1 MDSVKV
7 GSPQK
12 LPPATE
18 SPDIKCSKLY
28 GACKSFKQI
37 FWTVPLAYSYLWT
50 AAIITMPQPFYPA
63 LASSRGL
70 PAWKFAF
77 VFSAVKVGMLL
88 ASFSMK
94 LLMKHLPPTNI
105 YLLGQGGALV
115 YCAAVGALYWAGSDI
130 FLGLSLL
137 TMTFGGFSVGIQS
150 FTMYTAA
157 TPFFPENS
165 GALIATMECMFGV
178 GVMIGSVISGVL
190 IDLWAF
196 PLPFFVVGVAQSL
209 FFPFFAV
216 NGVTPKIQM
225 NDASL
230 VADLQQPAAADM
242 PFGRLL
248 RDSIFMLNTF
258 SVMLSWVIMGFNEP
272 TLGPYL
278 EQFGLSNTEVG
289 VCFMVQYASYAVGS
303 LISGM
308 FCQFQME
315 IFFNFAS
322 LLLTALSFMIIGPVP
337 FLPCQ
342 PSLWMVYV
350 SLVLMG
356 NGMAALFVCS
366 YCQALRR
373 ATELGYPDNLRTSG
387 FVSSVL
393 FPSLVIGGLAT
404 SPIAGYLVDTFGY
417 RKGSM
422 FMFVTL
428 LTWTPVTLFQWQRSN
443 YLSRKNIA
451 ITTREA

>member
-1 MDSVKV
+1 MQGVS
-7 GSPQK
+7 
-12 LPPATE
+12 
-18 SPDIKCSKLY
+18 
-28 GACKSFKQI
+28 
-37 FWTVPLAYSYLWT
+37 LAYT
-50 AAIITMPQPFYPA
+50 FFPNKTN
-63 LASSRGL
+63 
-70 PAWKFAF
+70 
-77 VFSAVKVGMLL
+77 
-88 ASFSMK
+88 K
-94 LLMKHLPPTNI
+94 LFE
-105 YLLGQGGALV
+105 
-115 YCAAVGALYWAGSDI
+115 S
-130 FLGLSLL
+130 SLL
-137 TMTFGGFSVGIQS
+137 K
-150 FTMYTAA
+150 Y
-157 TPFFPENS
+157 
-165 GALIATMECMFGV
+165 C
-178 GVMIGSVISGVL
+178 
-190 IDLWAF
+190 
-196 PLPFFVVGVAQSL
+196 
-209 FFPFFAV
+209 
-216 NGVTPKIQM
+216 
-225 NDASL
+225 DASL

-248 RDSIFMLNTF
+248 RDSLFILNTF

-342 PSLWMVYV
+342 PSLWMLYV

-428 LTWTPVTLFQWQRSN
+428 LTWGTIISLECLEMTLKTFQHYCPTPERYDHLFDYGN
-443 YLSRKNIA
+443 L
-451 ITTREA
+451 